1 MTANHPV
8 ALIHLDHIAANLKW
22 AKALAP
28 HSKHMVVVKANAYGH
43 GASEVAE
50 HLVDADAFAVA
61 RVEEAVQLRASVP
74 NKSIVVLEGY
84 LDASEAAECLA
95 HQLSPVLHSGYQIDL
110 LGEGLPFWLKFNTGM
125 FRLGFAPAEA
135 QELAVKL
142 AGLDLQGLMSHFANG
157 DNPVHELNQTQIRL
171 FEQCAA
177 SFPTVARCMGNS
189 GAIMG
194 LPEGH
199 ADWVRPGL
207 MVYGGSPNG
216 TPAEKLQAAMTLSAP
231 ILSINRL
238 VLGDAVGY
246 GSSWSADK
254 PCRIAVIALGYAD
267 GYPREMPDGTPV
279 LINGK
284 RRPLVGRVSMDM
296 CTVLLEDEDD
306 IQPGDHAIFWGG
318 NLPIDEIAAAAG
330 TISYTLM
337 AGLSHRVKRRYTKTA
352 HHIEIR
358 E

>member
-1 MTANHPV
+1 
-8 ALIHLDHIAANLKW
+8 
-22 AKALAP
+22 
-28 HSKHMVVVKANAYGH
+28 
-43 GASEVAE
+43 
-50 HLVDADAFAVA
+50 
-61 RVEEAVQLRASVP
+61 
-74 NKSIVVLEGY
+74 
-84 LDASEAAECLA
+84 
-95 HQLSPVLHSGYQIDL
+95 
-110 LGEGLPFWLKFNTGM
+110 
-125 FRLGFAPAEA
+125 
-135 QELAVKL
+135 
-142 AGLDLQGLMSHFANG
+142 
-157 DNPVHELNQTQIRL
+157 
-171 FEQCAA
+171 
-177 SFPTVARCMGNS
+177 CMGNS

-199 ADWVRPGL
+199 TDWVRPGL

-216 TPAEKLQAAMTLSAP
+216 APAEKLQAAMTLSAP

-238 VLGDAVGY
+238 VSGDAVGY

-306 IQPGDHAIFWGG
+306 IQPGHHAIFWGS

-337 AGLSHRVKRRYTKTA
+337 TGLSHRVKRRYTKTA

>member
-8 ALIHLDHIAANLKW
+8 ALIHLDRIAANLSL
-22 AKALAP
+22 AKMLAP

-50 HLVDADAFAVA
+50 YLADADAFAVA
-61 RVEEAVQLRASVP
+61 RVEEAVHLRAAVP

-84 LDASEAAECLA
+84 LDASEALECVAHRLA
-95 HQLSPVLHSGYQIDL
+95 PVLHSGYQIDL
-110 LGEGLPFWLKFNTGM
+110 LPKGLPFWLKFNTGM
-125 FRLGFAPAEA
+125 FRLGFEPAEV
-135 QELAVKL
+135 QQLAVKL
-142 AGLDLQGLMSHFANG
+142 AGFRLQGLMSHFANG
-157 DNPVHELNQTQIRL
+157 DEPVHELNKTQIRL
-171 FEQCAA
+171 FEECAA
-177 SFPTVARCMGNS
+177 SFPAVDRCMGNS

-207 MVYGGSPNG
+207 MIYGGSPNG
-216 TPAEKLQAAMTLSAP
+216 RPAERLQAGMTLSAP
-231 ILSINRL
+231 ILSIKRL
-238 VLGDAVGY
+238 VSGDAVGY
-246 GSSWSADK
+246 GSTWLADK

-267 GYPREMPDGTPV
+267 GYPREMPGGTPV

-296 CTVLLEDEDD
+296 CTVLLEDEDA
-306 IQPGDHAIFWGG
+306 IQPGTHAIFWGDD
-318 NLPIDEIAAAAG
+318 LPIDEIAAAAG

-337 AGLSHRVKRRYTKTA
+337 SGLGHRVKRRYTKTA
-352 HHIEIR
+352 HQTGIR